1 MYSLSWKDLL
11 NLLLNISPLKTTRYR
26 IFYLEINLSNL
37 RLSEYFHS
45 LLSFLFFFSILLDE
59 KKDDLFQSAMKPAT
73 AEEKKA
79 KGRDVINQL
88 NRIMQD
94 MQIQEE
100 ADEKEKEEQNIVQKE
115 SQFNTAVL
123 FIMFL

>member
-1 MYSLSWKDLL
+1 M
-11 NLLLNISPLKTTRYR
+11 
-26 IFYLEINLSNL
+26 EINLSNL

>member
-1 MYSLSWKDLL
+1 
-11 NLLLNISPLKTTRYR
+11 
-26 IFYLEINLSNL
+26 
-37 RLSEYFHS
+37 
-45 LLSFLFFFSILLDE
+45 
-59 KKDDLFQSAMKPAT
+59 MKPAT